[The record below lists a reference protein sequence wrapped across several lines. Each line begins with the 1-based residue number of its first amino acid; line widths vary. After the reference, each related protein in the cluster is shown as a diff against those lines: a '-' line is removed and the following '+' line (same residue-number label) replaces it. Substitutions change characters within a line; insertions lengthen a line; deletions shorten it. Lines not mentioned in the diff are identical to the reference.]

1 MIADKLSEMQY
12 DGTYN
17 KSIFFHFTILN
28 CQKITP
34 MTTLTASRGR
44 LTFVAAA
51 LLCSLFVSSN
61 PARADADDG
70 KLRVMV
76 FGAHPADCELKDGA
90 VAAMWAKLGHKVK
103 FVSTVNPA
111 QPNSKNYSRSSW
123 RIRQ

>member
-1 MIADKLSEMQY
+1 
-12 DGTYN
+12 
-17 KSIFFHFTILN
+17 LN
-28 CQKITP
+28 CQQITP

-44 LTFVAAA
+44 LTFVGAA

-61 PARADADDG
+61 PAGPDADDG

-76 FGAHPADCELKDGA
+76 FGAPPADCELKAGA

-111 QPNSKNYSRSSW
+111 QPNSKNYSLSSR